1 MVNAARAGTEE
12 KRRKGTDNAGVEGF
26 PARRR
31 FPAND
36 EVVFLFNQN
45 MVGGAGGSAG
55 NGFINQINTL
65 LPRNYGQN

>member
-36 EVVFLFNQN
+36 EVVFLFNQRL
-45 MVGGAGGSAG
+45 GGEGGSRGSAG
-55 NGFINQINTL
+55 NEI
-65 LPRNYGQN
+65 R